1 MRPESRKAMAFD
13 IFLLVRQVDRL
24 TNFLMWLAHLPCFG
38 VKYQEGV
45 CMCHIARLARL
56 LVCGLVAA
64 LASGC
69 GGGGGDSVMMAPP
82 AAPDLTPP
90 EIAVNPVFTFLPAF
104 DRPVAMKQ
112 APGDDSRWFVAE
124 KNGVIRAFANNVD
137 SSATSVFLE
146 IPSDVSS
153 VGEGGLLGFAF
164 HPDFPRTPAVYISYT
179 RSGAPLVSYISR
191 FLSTDDGQTLNGG
204 SEEVILTVLQP
215 ETNHNGGDLMFGPDG
230 FLYAGFGDGGGSG
243 DPLGNGQDDTNLHGS
258 IIRIDVSGDTTYSIP
273 ADNPNATNGVCT
285 QGYGG
290 ASCPEIFAWGLRNP
304 WRFSFDAETGTL
316 WAGDV
321 GQGSWEEIDRI
332 ESGENYGW
340 NVREGAHCF
349 SPATGCA
356 DTFTDPVTEYDH
368 SVGRSVTGGYV
379 YRGSSISDL
388 IGWYIFGDF
397 ISGRIF
403 AVGADSASGVAP
415 EELLDTSLSIVSF
428 AEDNNNELYV
438 LDYSAGTMHKIEKAP

>member
-1 MRPESRKAMAFD
+1 
-13 IFLLVRQVDRL
+13 
-24 TNFLMWLAHLPCFG
+24 
-38 VKYQEGV
+38 
-45 CMCHIARLARL
+45 
-56 LVCGLVAA
+56 
-64 LASGC
+64 
-69 GGGGGDSVMMAPP
+69 
-82 AAPDLTPP
+82 
-90 EIAVNPVFTFLPAF
+90 
-104 DRPVAMKQ
+104 
-112 APGDDSRWFVAE
+112 
-124 KNGVIRAFANNVD
+124 
-137 SSATSVFLE
+137 
-146 IPSDVSS
+146 
-153 VGEGGLLGFAF
+153 
-164 HPDFPRTPAVYISYT
+164 
-179 RSGAPLVSYISR
+179 
-191 FLSTDDGQTLNGG
+191 
-204 SEEVILTVLQP
+204 
-215 ETNHNGGDLMFGPDG
+215 
-230 FLYAGFGDGGGSG
+230 
-243 DPLGNGQDDTNLHGS
+243 
-258 IIRIDVSGDTTYSIP
+258 
-273 ADNPNATNGVCT
+273 
-285 QGYGG
+285 
-290 ASCPEIFAWGLRNP
+290 LRNP